1 MSAIGIVALT
11 IFGLGLAILLILA
24 FVLRAIF
31 TRQDGNSMEDETKL
45 VQDMHRTLGRLEER
59 VAVLETLLNERQS
72 RSTYGEHNG
81 L

>member
-11 IFGLGLAILLILA
+11 IFGLGLAILSILA

-31 TRQDGNSMEDETKL
+31 TRQGSNMEDETKL

-59 VAVLETLLNERQS
+59 VAVLETLLNERQG
-72 RSTYGEHNG
+72 RSTHGEHNG